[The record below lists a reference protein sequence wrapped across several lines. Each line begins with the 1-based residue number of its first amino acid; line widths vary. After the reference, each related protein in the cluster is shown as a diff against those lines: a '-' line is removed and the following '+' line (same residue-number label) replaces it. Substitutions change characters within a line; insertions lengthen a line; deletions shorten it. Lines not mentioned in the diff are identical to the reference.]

1 MKLRRSMGVLLT
13 LIMLV
18 SIMTNMVMAESIPII
33 LEGEEIV
40 DIYKIISS
48 GIGTSTSYLQE
59 QLTELHE
66 DGGVSYGFEW
76 YMISMLRAGK
86 TIDEDILNEYY
97 ESVTTEVSGWDS
109 DVKPTDI
116 ERTALA
122 LTLMDKDITNINGVN
137 LAELI
142 YNSARLSEGAN
153 ELAYAL
159 IVLDAA
165 EAEVPDTALWNKE
178 KIIEELLK
186 FQASDGGFGLNDN
199 SSSDVDMTAI
209 SLQALSPYKE
219 IETVN
224 EAIDKA
230 FIYLKDSISSDYNYL
245 DNVNTTAQVLLAVAT
260 LKIDVTDS
268 NNEFG
273 DETDNIITAL
283 EVYRNT
289 EGNGYLYED
298 NTNAM
303 ATVQVMQAY
312 DAYRKAH
319 KEGITYWDFAT
330 EGDLYDDEVNEDD
343 SDGEEDTEAAEPINI
358 YVTIASDG
366 TIVKDKDNGYV
377 TQAIVTVT
385 DCDSDGILTV
395 DEALYATHEKYY
407 EGGAEAGY
415 NTFEGQYGL
424 SLGMLWGEGTPGVTA
439 SAGYWL
445 NNVSCWSLEDPVK
458 EGDYLTAFNYYDA
471 LGYSDSYSY
480 FEENE
485 VTVEQGSSVTLTLN
499 AIGYDSNW
507 NTVVEPYSGAK
518 VIFLESDNSESYTT
532 DDNGQVEINISD
544 SVTTGSYYV
553 MACKEDGSIVPAI
566 CKINVTE
573 KSDSGDNSDDEE
585 DTEAA
590 EPINMYVTIA
600 SDGTIVRDKDNG
612 YVAQAI
618 VTVTDRNSDG
628 ILTVDEALSATHEKY
643 YEGGAEAGYN
653 TFEGTYGLS
662 LAILWGEGT
671 PGVTASAGYWLNNVS
686 CWSLEDPVKEGDY
699 LTAFNYYDALG
710 YSDSYSYFEENEV
723 TVEQGSSVTLTLNAI
738 GYDANW
744 NTVVEPYSGA
754 KVIFLESNNSAQKT
768 FTTDNNGQVKIS
780 FNNSSSTG
788 SYYVMAYKEDGTIVA
803 AVCKI
808 NVIEN
813 NVSSGGS
820 TSKNIS
826 VKIRVADPKGTTFLN
841 KTLYSVE
848 KGTSAYELLQETG
861 LDLDVT
867 RSAYGVYVKAIEGLS
882 EFDEGNESGWMYRVN
897 GKFPNYSA
905 SLYTLSKGDYVEW
918 LYTRNGGDDI
928 GETSF
933 SSASSSS
940 SRPKDKGKKEEQE
953 EEKQKEEIQ
962 EEQEKTEV
970 EEKNMFSETTFDDV
984 KQDDWHYESVKYV
997 YENNLMRGTANGFE
1011 PDNNMTRAMLV
1022 TVLFNIEKPD
1032 ETTFSHTFIDVPSDE
1047 WYNNSV
1053 AWAYENNI
1061 VAGIGENEFA
1071 PDENLSREQM
1081 MTIIYRYAKMKGYIV
1096 DSKSDLSQ
1104 YKDTDIISDWAMEAV
1119 EWSNAV
1125 ELVRGT
1131 SDTTLSPLDGA
1142 TRAEVATIL
1151 MKFCENIKID
1161 L

>member
-273 DETDNIITAL
+273 DEFDNIITAL
-283 EVYRNT
+283 EGYRNT

-330 EGDLYDDEVNEDD
+330 EGDLYDDEVNEDN
-343 SDGEEDTEAAEPINI
+343 SDCEEDTEAAEPINM

-366 TIVKDKDNGYV
+366 TIVRGKDNGYV

-385 DCDSDGILTV
+385 DRDSDGILTV

-485 VTVEQGSSVTLTLN
+485 VTVEQG
-499 AIGYDSNW
+499 A
-507 NTVVEPYSGAK
+507 
-518 VIFLESDNSESYTT
+518 
-532 DDNGQVEINISD
+532 
-544 SVTTGSYYV
+544 
-553 MACKEDGSIVPAI
+553 
-566 CKINVTE
+566 
-573 KSDSGDNSDDEE
+573 
-585 DTEAA
+585 
-590 EPINMYVTIA
+590 
-600 SDGTIVRDKDNG
+600 
-612 YVAQAI
+612 
-618 VTVTDRNSDG
+618 
-628 ILTVDEALSATHEKY
+628 
-643 YEGGAEAGYN
+643 
-653 TFEGTYGLS
+653 
-662 LAILWGEGT
+662 
-671 PGVTASAGYWLNNVS
+671 
-686 CWSLEDPVKEGDY
+686 
-699 LTAFNYYDALG
+699 
-710 YSDSYSYFEENEV
+710 
-723 TVEQGSSVTLTLNAI
+723 SVTLTLNAI

-744 NTVVEPYSGA
+744 NTVVEPYLGA

-788 SYYVMAYKEDGTIVA
+788 SYYVMAYKEDGTIVP

-905 SLYTLSKGDYVEW
+905 SLYALSKGDYVEW

-962 EEQEKTEV
+962 EEQEKQKEEIQEEQEKTEV

-997 YENNLMRGTANGFE
+997 YENNLMRGTGNGFE

-1022 TVLFNIEKPD
+1022 TVLFNIEKTD
-1032 ETTFSHTFIDVPSDE
+1032 KTTFSHTFIDVPSDE